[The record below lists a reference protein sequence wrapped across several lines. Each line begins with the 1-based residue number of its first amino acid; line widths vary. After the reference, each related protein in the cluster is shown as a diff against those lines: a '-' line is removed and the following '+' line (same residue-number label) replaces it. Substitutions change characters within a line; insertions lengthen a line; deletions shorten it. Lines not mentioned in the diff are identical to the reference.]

1 MADMSG
7 KICVVTG
14 ATNGIGKVTALEL
27 AKMGA
32 TVIVVGRSAERTE
45 SVVKEIQQASG
56 NNAVEALLA
65 DLSVQAQ
72 VRELA
77 AAIQRKYEHLDVL
90 VNNAGGMFLRR
101 EETADG
107 IEMTWALNHLNYFL
121 LTNLLLDTLKRA
133 PAARIVNVASDA
145 HEGGKIQFDD
155 LAFKQRRYGWMVAY
169 AQSKLANIMFTY
181 ELARRLNGTNVTANT
196 LHPGFVN
203 TNFGANNGT
212 LARIAKVVMRPLALS
227 PEQGASTIIYLASSP
242 EVEGTTGQYF
252 VKCKPHRS
260 SKASYDEAVQRRL
273 WRVSEEMVGLPVTA

>member
-155 LAFKQRRYGWMVAY
+155 LEFKQRRYGWMVAY

-181 ELARRLNGTNVTANT
+181 ELARRLNRTNVTANT

-227 PEQGASTIIYLASSP
+227 LEQGASTIIYLASSP
-242 EVEGTTGQYF
+242 EVEGVTGQYF